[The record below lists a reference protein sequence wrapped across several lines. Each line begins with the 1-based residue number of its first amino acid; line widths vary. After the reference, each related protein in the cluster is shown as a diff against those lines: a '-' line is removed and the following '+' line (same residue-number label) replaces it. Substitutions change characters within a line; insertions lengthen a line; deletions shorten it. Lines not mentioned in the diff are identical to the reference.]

1 MVCVR
6 TKDASKK
13 FREEVEARGPKPGG
27 RPVLTLPQSS
37 VTVPRMESSA
47 QVRVPLVHEKDIRV
61 GTAGWSYKDWEGVF
75 YPPGMQRRKQHPLEY
90 LARFFDTTE
99 INTSFYGPLKP
110 EWAKLWCRKVAAV
123 NKNFLFT
130 AKLYRAFTHSPIA
143 VMEPTSAATIRPT
156 DEDEARTREGL
167 DALAT
172 EGRLGALLIQFPVSF
187 KNTSLNRDY
196 LERLL
201 RQFIEYPRVVEVRH
215 SSWNDAATLAAFAQ
229 KDVGFCNID
238 QPVLGRS
245 LAPTEHVTSTI
256 GYVRLHGRNYENWF
270 ADQGSADQNSGS
282 DNRNDRY
289 NYLYNYRELAG
300 WKERIESV
308 AERAHTTYV
317 ITNNH
322 FESKAGVNAL
332 ELKAMLSGKRVLA
345 PPTLIAKYPELR
357 NIADAAEAVGESNL
371 TSLFG

>member
-1 MVCVR
+1 M
-6 TKDASKK
+6 
-13 FREEVEARGPKPGG
+13 G
-27 RPVLTLPQSS
+27 
-37 VTVPRMESSA
+37 SSA
-47 QVRVPLVHEKDIRV
+47 QVRAPRVHEKDIRI
-61 GTAGWSYKDWEGVF
+61 GTAGWSYKDWEGIF

-167 DALAT
+167 DAIAS

-229 KDVGFCNID
+229 ENVGFCNID

-270 ADQGSADQNSGS
+270 ADQGSADPGSTNPGSGDQSSGS

-289 NYLYNYRELAG
+289 NYLYNYRELTG
-300 WKERIESV
+300 WKEKIESI

-345 PPTLIAKYPELR
+345 PPTLIEKYPELR
-357 NIADAAEAVGESNL
+357 NIADAAEDAASAAIQLPLPG
-371 TSLFG
+371 TS